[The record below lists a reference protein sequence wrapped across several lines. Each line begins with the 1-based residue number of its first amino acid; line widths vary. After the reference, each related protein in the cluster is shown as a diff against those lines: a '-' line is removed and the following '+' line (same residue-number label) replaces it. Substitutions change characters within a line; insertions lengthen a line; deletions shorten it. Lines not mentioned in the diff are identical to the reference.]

1 MDLSIIHTRT
11 HTYTHRDT
19 RPLDVCKYFKIKNRN
34 DIYFYTL
41 FVTHNR
47 VVVGL
52 IPMRNYTVK
61 SNLQVTVVDD

>member
-11 HTYTHRDT
+11 HAYTHIDT